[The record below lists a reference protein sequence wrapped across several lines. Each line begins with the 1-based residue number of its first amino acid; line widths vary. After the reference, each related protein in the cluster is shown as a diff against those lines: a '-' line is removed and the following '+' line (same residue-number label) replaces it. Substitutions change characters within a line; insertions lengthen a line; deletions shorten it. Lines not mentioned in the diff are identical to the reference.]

1 MIAKIR
7 RSNERVLGMKIE
19 PYGTPTSVVCYEIAK
34 SKAQEAITVIEVV
47 QNPGMEIKIKHSQ
60 DKND

>member
-1 MIAKIR
+1 MNV
-7 RSNERVLGMKIE
+7 SWEWKIE

-34 SKAQEAITVIEVV
+34 SKAQEATTVIEVV